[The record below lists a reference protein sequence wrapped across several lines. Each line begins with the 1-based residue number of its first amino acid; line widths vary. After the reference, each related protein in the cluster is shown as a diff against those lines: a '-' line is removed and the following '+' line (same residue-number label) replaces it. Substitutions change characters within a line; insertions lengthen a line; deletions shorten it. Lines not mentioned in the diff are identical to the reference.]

1 MELLAI
7 ILLLVIF
14 FILVSFKSSVRNN
27 FQKLENELMD
37 LRKLVAR
44 NSTENKSPS
53 SLESTSAIKE
63 TITPKKDYWESNFKV
78 QEQPVP
84 VKPSS
89 QDEGVVKQ
97 NEEAEMLA
105 KKTREQEQHKSAKLI
120 EIKEVITPP
129 VKGQEP
135 VIEQSFF
142 DRYPDL
148 EKFIGENLIS
158 KVGISILVLAIGFF
172 VKYAIDKNWVGPIA
186 RVGIGILCG
195 GILIALAHR
204 LHKSYKAF
212 SSVLV
217 GGGLAVFY
225 FTIALAYHQFH
236 LFGQTMSFI
245 IMVVITIFAVVLS
258 MLYNRQELAIISLVG
273 GFVTPFLVST
283 GSGNFVT
290 LFSYLLILNT
300 GLLVI
305 AYNRSW
311 RILNMLAFG
320 FTTLLFFLWIIQ
332 LGSVT
337 PSATYGYGF
346 MFATAFYVLF
356 FAINIANNIK
366 ENRQFIASD
375 FSIVLANTALY
386 FTVGLYFLGT
396 IGSGEYKGLFTA
408 LMGAF
413 NLIASWIL
421 FRKQRVDRNILYLLI
436 GITVSFISLAAPVQ
450 LQGNNI
456 TLFWAS
462 ECVLLYWLYQRAK
475 INIIRLASMTVWIA
489 MLVSLLIDWG
499 QFHLNSRIEH
509 LIVFNKGFIT
519 TIYAALSS
527 YSLFV
532 LTKKDSSAT
541 KDWIARWHI
550 GDIFLVVSLVL
561 AFAAGALEINYQ
573 FSYYFPGTLIGV
585 QYLLLFTYSF
595 IIILFLISKHTQKKG
610 LAPRP
615 MSYLLIACLVIYV
628 FSISENFSFLHL
640 ALTQNND
647 SAHIIAHWAAMI
659 VLGIIYF
666 TIIDGIRNNY
676 KGSQN
681 APLVTWL
688 LSCWIVVYL
697 SCEVSFAVQSIYY
710 SGSNSLSI
718 IKQAFIKSGLPIL
731 WGLCSFAFMWL
742 GMKYKYRPLRI
753 ISLSLFSITLVKL
766 FAFDIRNISAGG
778 KIAAFFCLGVLLLII
793 SFMYQRLKKI
803 IIEDVGKPV
812 V

>member
-1 MELLAI
+1 MELLAV

-14 FILVSFKSSVRNN
+14 FTLVSFKSSVANK
-27 FQKLENELMD
+27 FQNLEDELSD
-37 LRKLVAR
+37 LRKLVAKNR
-44 NSTENKSPS
+44 KESNAAS

-78 QEQPVP
+78 QEELIKPLSQP
-84 VKPSS
+84 
-89 QDEGVVKQ
+89 EGVAKQ

-105 KKTREQEQHKSAKLI
+105 KKMLSQEQYKSAKPI
-120 EIKEVITPP
+120 EIKQVITPP
-129 VKGQEP
+129 VKEQEP

-142 DRYPDL
+142 DRHPDL

-158 KVGISILVLAIGFF
+158 KVGIGILVLAIGFF
-172 VKYAIDKNWVGPIA
+172 VKYAIDKNWIGPIA

-204 LHKSYKAF
+204 LHKSYTAF

-290 LFSYLLILNT
+290 LFSYLLILNA

-346 MFATAFYVLF
+346 VFATAFYILF

-366 ENRQFIASD
+366 EKRQFIASD
-375 FSIVLANTALY
+375 FSIILANTALY
-386 FTVGLYFLGT
+386 FTVGLYFLGAM
-396 IGSGEYKGLFTA
+396 GSGEYKGLFTA

-413 NLIASWIL
+413 NLIVSWIL
-421 FRKQRVDRNILYLLI
+421 FRKQQVDRNILYLLI

-462 ECVLLYWLYQRAK
+462 ESVLLYWLYQRAK
-475 INIIRLASMTVWIA
+475 INIIRLASITVWIV

-499 QFHLNSRIEH
+499 QFHFNSRIQH

-519 TIYAALSS
+519 TTYAALSS
-527 YSLFV
+527 YLLFV
-532 LTKKDSSAT
+532 LRKKESSET
-541 KDWIARWHI
+541 KDWIARWHP
-550 GDIFLVVSLVL
+550 GDAFLIVSLVL
-561 AFAAGALEINYQ
+561 GFAAGALEINYQ
-573 FSYYFPGTLIGV
+573 FSYYFPGTLIGL
-585 QYLLLFTYSF
+585 QYILLFTYSF
-595 IIILFLISKHTQKKG
+595 ITILFLVSRRKQSEG

-615 MSYLLIACLVIYV
+615 TLYLLTACLVIYV
-628 FSISENFSFLHL
+628 FSISENFTFLHL
-640 ALTQNND
+640 ALTESNY
-647 SAHIIAHWAAMI
+647 SAHIVAHWAAMI
-659 VLGIIYF
+659 ELGIIYF
-666 TIIDGIRNNY
+666 IIIGGIRSNY
-676 KGSQN
+676 KQSQN
-681 APLVTWL
+681 ALLVTWL

-710 SGSNSLSI
+710 DGSSSLPI

-753 ISLSLFSITLVKL
+753 ISLSLFSITLIKL

-793 SFMYQRLKKI
+793 SFMYQKLKKI
-803 IIEDVGKPV
+803 IIEDVEKPV